1 MSFSRHILFVKTFVV
16 SAERHVYKTLQW
28 DRSTLFHM
36 LWYKLSRNWVMW
48 CVGIKTENMVHHCMQ
63 KISQL
68 VVIYVS
74 CWWWTVVNSF
84 EFKTRIRCLQVV
96 AVLTAVSEEIKSRG
110 GSESNTEY
118 FAALVSY
125 IAAAL
130 SLLSCFL
137 APELV
142 LVCRW
147 TFKPEPLL
155 VQLMTDCFD
164 WQMTILDSELDMQSS
179 IAVAYLLSIVIK
191 KSVNLILIFYD
202 LNCVRFDCF
211 SVSEVCSDR
220 RLLVVFIFSYCC
232 FVDKCITSS
241 SSSSSHFDAEFVG
254 YGF

>member
-48 CVGIKTENMVHHCMQ
+48 CVGIKTENIVHHCMQ

-142 LVCRW
+142 LVCRCSW
-147 TFKPEPLL
+147 MDHFWCSWWL
-155 VQLMTDCFD
+155 
-164 WQMTILDSELDMQSS
+164 
-179 IAVAYLLSIVIK
+179 IVLIDRWPF
-191 KSVNLILIFYD
+191 LILSWI
-202 LNCVRFDCF
+202 
-211 SVSEVCSDR
+211 CSR
-220 RLLVVFIFSYCC
+220 ALLLLTFWVL
-232 FVDKCITSS
+232 SS
-241 SSSSSHFDAEFVG
+241 KSQLI
-254 YGF
+254 